1 MNEAILKTIRVP
13 LCIHTRYIIRMSAS
27 QITILREKRP
37 FGHSHDE
44 YEENEDDGDNDGSCD
59 VSASLT
65 PALQRV
71 LPLP

>member
-1 MNEAILKTIRVP
+1 
-13 LCIHTRYIIRMSAS
+13 MSAS